1 MEASLTGPK
10 TVLLTGLPR
19 SGTTLVCNLLTSLQ
33 NVVALNEP
41 MKVKELIDMTTA
53 QQFEAIDLFVT
64 ENRYSLLKSGVAT
77 SKHIEGQIPDNTFR
91 DNVSDEGLR
100 VSLVEHGQIKLNKI
114 LTEDFVLAI
123 KHNAAF
129 AHLLNNL
136 VLKYNCYG
144 IIRNPLAVLSSWQ
157 TVNLNIHYGHIPV
170 GEAFDAD
177 LRKTLNRIENTFD
190 RQLYILNWFFTKFD
204 QNLPLERI
212 IRYEHVISSNGRCL
226 EVITPEANSIQ
237 ASLKSLNKNP
247 VYKQDQFSKIADRLL
262 ESEGMYWKY
271 YTREDVL
278 SLLTSSKS

>member
-1 MEASLTGPK
+1 MEVSLTGPK

-41 MKVKELIDMTTA
+41 MKVKELSDMTTE
-53 QQFEAIDLFVT
+53 QQFDAIDQFVA
-64 ENRYSLLKSGVAT
+64 ENRYSLLNYGVTT
-77 SKHIEGQIPDNTFR
+77 SKHIEGRIPDNTFK
-91 DNVSDEGLR
+91 NIVSDEGLR
-100 VSLVEHGQIKLNKI
+100 VSIVEHGQIKLDKV

-129 AHLLNNL
+129 AFLLNKL

-157 TVNLNIHYGHIPV
+157 TVNLNIHNGHIPV

-177 LRKTLNRIENTFD
+177 LREALNRMEDTFS

-204 QNLPLERI
+204 QNLPPERI
-212 IRYEHVISSNGRCL
+212 IRYENVISSNGRCL

-237 ASLKSLNKNP
+237 ASLKSLNRNP
-247 VYKQDQFSKIADRLL
+247 VYKQDQFTKIADRLL
-262 ESEGMYWKY
+262 KSEGTYWKFY
-271 YTREDVL
+271 SREDVL
-278 SLLTSSKS
+278 CLLTGS

>member
-1 MEASLTGPK
+1 MATSLTIPK
-10 TVLLTGLPR
+10 TILLSGLPR
-19 SGTTLVCNLLTSLQ
+19 SGTTLVCNLLTSLP

-41 MKVKELIDMTTA
+41 MKVKELSEMTTE
-53 QQFEAIDLFVT
+53 QQFAAINQFVA

-91 DNVSDEGLR
+91 DSVSNEGLR
-100 VSLVEHGQIKLNKI
+100 VSLAEHGQIKLDKI

-129 AHLLNNL
+129 AYLLDKL
-136 VLKYNCYG
+136 ILRYNCYG
-144 IIRNPLAVLSSWQ
+144 IIRNPLAILSSWQ
-157 TVNLNIHYGHIPV
+157 TVNLSIQNGHIPV
-170 GEAFDAD
+170 GEAFDSD
-177 LRKTLNRIENTFD
+177 LRETLNRIEETFD

-204 QNLPLERI
+204 QNLPPERI
-212 IRYEHVISSNGRCL
+212 IRYESVISSNGRCL

-237 ASLKSLNKNP
+237 ASLKSLNRNP

-278 SLLTSSKS
+278 SLLTSS